1 MTESLIS
8 QGVDLMIY
16 GMGTVFIFLVV
27 LIFATTAM
35 SYCVR
40 RFIPEPEPTAAPQ
53 APAAPTASGQVDGQV
68 LKVLQAAVDAY
79 RNKK

>member
-40 RFIPEPEPTAAPQ
+40 RFIPEREPTTASQAQAAS
-53 APAAPTASGQVDGQV
+53 TASGTVDGQV